1 MQYKSWGINNEHLIW
16 QTLLMLLRFITFH
29 FLKII
34 FMALCPGKLTSARD
48 SKFWEKET
56 EKETERDSGDEIC
69 WRFMAWFKLSNSQ
82 SHVMHLRRRCKQYVP
97 DSNCLTDGVNH
108 ILWKIQILQLALVHN
123 EGISNH
129 VHHVH
134 ACSKVW
140 NYISQSQVKLENS
153 SIFFF

>member
-1 MQYKSWGINNEHLIW
+1 MQYKSWGINNKHLIW

-34 FMALCPGKLTSARD
+34 FMALCPGNLTSARD
-48 SKFWEKET
+48 SKCW
-56 EKETERDSGDEIC
+56 ERDSGDDIC
-69 WRFMAWFKLSNSQ
+69 RRFMAWFKLSNSQ

-97 DSNCLTDGVNH
+97 DSNRLTDGVNC
-108 ILWKIQILQLALVHN
+108 ILWKIQILQLALLHN

-140 NYISQSQVKLENS
+140 NYISQSQIKLENS
-153 SIFFF
+153 SILFF